1 MRSLP
6 VLTAVLVLAA
16 AACSGE
22 AADPRVEAVAD
33 QVERVAQLLDDGE
46 DCRALEATATLQ
58 TLADDEA
65 LDQEARSAAA
75 IWADQARQQL
85 SCEAPT
91 PAPPE
96 PAEAEDRDQGDAEGD
111 ADEDDGGDDREEDEP
126 GPPDGPPPGQD
137 RDDEDDDGNNGQ
149 GRGNGGGD

>member
-1 MRSLP
+1 MRRLP

-22 AADPRVEAVAD
+22 AADPQVEAVAE
-33 QVERVAQLLDDGE
+33 QAERVAQLLDDGE

-58 TLADDEA
+58 ALADDDA
-65 LDQEARSAAA
+65 LDQEARSVAA

-85 SCEAPT
+85 SCEAPE
-91 PAPPE
+91 PPE
-96 PAEAEDRDQGDAEGD
+96 PAEAEDRDQGDGEGD
-111 ADEDDGGDDREEDEP
+111 ADQDDGGDDREEDEP

-137 RDDEDDDGNNGQ
+137 RDDEDDGNNGQ
-149 GRGNGGGD
+149 GRGNGGDD